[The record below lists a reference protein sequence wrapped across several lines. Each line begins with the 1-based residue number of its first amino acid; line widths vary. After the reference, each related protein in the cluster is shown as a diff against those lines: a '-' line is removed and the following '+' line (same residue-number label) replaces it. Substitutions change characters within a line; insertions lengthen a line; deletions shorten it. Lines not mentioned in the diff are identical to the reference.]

1 MAGERIDLRAGSL
14 VFREGDLPTTAFLI
28 ESGEIEVIAGLETT
42 PVFLGRLGPGDLLGE
57 MAVIDDAPRTASAR
71 AVTDCVLLPVARDQL
86 HERIDHAD
94 PVVRALLRA
103 QLARYRSALQ
113 TLRGADST
121 PVSPAPDRAES
132 QSAAGVADK
141 LRLESELR
149 DALAAR
155 ALEVRYQ
162 PILDLRSQRIA
173 GYEALIRWDHPQRGP
188 VSPAE
193 FIRIAEET
201 SLIVPVGRYVFGEVF
216 DLLARLQRDGR
227 QLPFVAVN
235 VSARQLAEEDVVAMM
250 AEIADAAGVAPS
262 AAKIEI
268 TESLTLDIDAVAAL
282 IARAHARGILVA
294 LDDFGTGSSN
304 LGHLHKLHFDT
315 VKLDQGFVRQMLGA
329 PRCYAIVEAIT
340 AMVAALGADMVA
352 EGVETEA
359 QRDALSAMGCR
370 YAQGWLIGK
379 AQARDVLLARPEG
392 VGSTHSG

>member
-1 MAGERIDLRAGSL
+1 MAGERIELRAGSL
-14 VFREGDLPTTAFLI
+14 VFREGDPPTTAFLV
-28 ESGEIEVIAGLETT
+28 ETGEIEVIAGLDGN
-42 PVFLGRLGPGDLLGE
+42 PVPLGRLGPGDLLGE

-103 QLARYRSALQ
+103 QLARYRSALH
-113 TLRGADST
+113 TLRGAD
-121 PVSPAPDRAES
+121 PRAAAPAPERGD
-132 QSAAGVADK
+132 AAGVAEK
-141 LRLESELR
+141 FRLESELR

-162 PILDLRSQRIA
+162 PILDLHSRRIA
-173 GYEALIRWDHPQRGP
+173 GYEALIRWDHPQRGA

-216 DLLARLQRDGR
+216 ALLARLQRDER
-227 QLPFVAVN
+227 PLPFVAVN

-250 AEIADAAGVAPS
+250 AEIAQAAGVPPS

-268 TESLTLDIDAVAAL
+268 TESLTLDIDAVSAL

-315 VKLDQGFVRQMLGA
+315 VKLDQGFVRQMLAA
-329 PRCYAIVEAIT
+329 PRCYAIVQAIA

-359 QRDALSAMGCR
+359 QRDALAAMGCR

-379 AQARDVLLARPEG
+379 AQAGDALLEHANGAAPAAQTR
-392 VGSTHSG
+392 S

>member
-1 MAGERIDLRAGSL
+1 MAGERIELQAGSL
-14 VFREGDLPTTAFLI
+14 VFREGDPPTTAFLV
-28 ESGEIEVIAGLETT
+28 ESGEIEVIAGLDAT
-42 PVFLGRLGPGDLLGE
+42 PVSLGRIGPGDLLGE

-71 AVTDCVLLPVARDQL
+71 ALTDCVLLPVARDQL

-113 TLRGADST
+113 TLRGNERPAEPPRPARTPTPATRAD
-121 PVSPAPDRAES
+121 D
-132 QSAAGVADK
+132 VADK

-162 PILDLRSQRIA
+162 PILDLRTREVA
-173 GYEALIRWDHPQRGP
+173 GYEALIRWDHPLRGP
-188 VSPAE
+188 VSPAD

-201 SLIVPVGRYVFGEVF
+201 SLIVPVGRYVFAEVF
-216 DLLARLQRDGR
+216 DVLAALQRGGR
-227 QLPFVAVN
+227 ALPFVAVN

-250 AEIADAAGVAPS
+250 AEIAEAAGVPPS
-262 AAKIEI
+262 AAKIEV
-268 TESLTLDIDAVAAL
+268 TESLTLDIDNVSAL
-282 IARAHARGILVA
+282 IARAHSRGILVA

-315 VKLDQGFVRQMLGA
+315 VKLDQGFVRQMLAA
-329 PRCYAIVEAIT
+329 PRCFAIVEAIT

-359 QRDALSAMGCR
+359 QRDALAAMGCR

-379 AQARDVLLARPEG
+379 ALPRAALLGATGAPEPRA
-392 VGSTHSG
+392 